1 MATVHQGLT
10 IIAMVAS
17 FIILVQ
23 KINHMT
29 ALILVIFILTLVCI
43 MYLFDPA
50 IKQIRDAE
58 NGTGGVIEED
68 LQLSSFGQKNQ
79 NSDRHMLSLII
90 PAYNEEDRLPLML
103 DSTLEHLISKKK
115 DIAKA
120 CCEAIKQENQ
130 NISFEIIIINDGS
143 TDRTVSVVKNYVDR
157 KETGEN
163 NADHGFEHISFRLL
177 TLKRNSGKGAAVRT
191 GMIHSNGSLCLMVD
205 ADDATEFYDGVQK
218 LLKEMAVMSCTEVSG
233 KVVFGSRAHQEKE
246 STATRSPIRTFLM
259 HVFHFFVKILCSN
272 QIKDTQCGFKLFSR
286 EAAILLFT
294 NLHLQRW
301 AFDTELVVIA
311 ERIGLPLAEVGVIW
325 HEVDGSKLDSGKTSL
340 AIASVNMLR
349 DMLCVRMCYFLGIWR
364 IKEI

>member
-1 MATVHQGLT
+1 
-10 IIAMVAS
+10 
-17 FIILVQ
+17 
-23 KINHMT
+23 
-29 ALILVIFILTLVCI
+29 
-43 MYLFDPA
+43 
-50 IKQIRDAE
+50 
-58 NGTGGVIEED
+58 
-68 LQLSSFGQKNQ
+68 
-79 NSDRHMLSLII
+79 MLSLII